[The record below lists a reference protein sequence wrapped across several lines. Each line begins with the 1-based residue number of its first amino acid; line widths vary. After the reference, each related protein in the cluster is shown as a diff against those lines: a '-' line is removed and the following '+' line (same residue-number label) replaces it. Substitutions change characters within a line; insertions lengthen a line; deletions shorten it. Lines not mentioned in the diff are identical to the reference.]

1 MATYTF
7 RHRKI
12 KNYRVGRFEFKNHL
26 LSLRSD
32 VDREEFVQLLSQ
44 FPRRVTQ
51 EITELNED
59 AMRRLESDPFASARK
74 KRVILGVQGSSTIAS
89 PAKGT
94 GVARPESPESPDIGA
109 SGALGATATQGAPDA
124 SAASDPAG
132 AFPFLAPQNGK

>member
-1 MATYTF
+1 MATSTF

-94 GVARPESPESPDIGA
+94 GVARPESPDI
-109 SGALGATATQGAPDA
+109 GALGAPDTPVTQDA
-124 SAASDPAG
+124 SAASDLSDPAG
-132 AFPFLAPQNGK
+132 TFPFLAPQNGK